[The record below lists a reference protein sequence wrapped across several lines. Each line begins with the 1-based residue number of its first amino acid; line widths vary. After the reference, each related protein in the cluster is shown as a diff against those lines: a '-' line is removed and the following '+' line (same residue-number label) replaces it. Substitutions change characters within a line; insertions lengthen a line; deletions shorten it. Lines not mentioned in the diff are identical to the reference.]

1 MRTWAHGRRWPRG
14 RTGARGR
21 GGGARAGG
29 GPAGGGGGRGPG
41 EARGTGGGG
50 GGGGGGARRR
60 GGGGAGGGAGG
71 EHRDPDNTTAGD
83 VASRELVTVTPD
95 DGLDNVVR
103 LMREHAV
110 RRLPVV
116 EQGHP
121 VGMVTL
127 GDMAMERDERS
138 ALADI
143 SAEPPN
149 E

>member
-1 MRTWAHGRRWPRG
+1 MAQTVRDIMTPQPIAVPADTALTEAARFMREEGVGELMVTQNGTLCGVVTDRDIVV
-14 RTGARGR
+14 
-21 GGGARAGG
+21 RAV
-29 GPAGGGGGRGPG
+29 A
-41 EARGTGGGG
+41 
-50 GGGGGGARRR
+50 
-60 GGGGAGGGAGG
+60 

-83 VASRELVTVTPD
+83 VASKELVTVTPD
-95 DGLDNVVR
+95 DGLDSVVR

-121 VGMVTL
+121 VGMVSL